1 MPEYDVRVVLV
12 YEAEQTITVE
22 ADSQDEAVSVAE
34 NEVDPNRHDLMP
46 TCTHLEVME
55 ATLV

>member
-34 NEVDPNRHDLMP
+34 NEVDPNRNDLMP
-46 TCTHLEVME
+46 TCTYIEVME
-55 ATLV
+55 AVLV